1 MSSLKENNRWKIDT
15 KEKKSFEQRKKKK
28 ENTNDR
34 YKYEKPYIERKKKE
48 EELNMNSRELFPS
61 LESEKS
67 KNIDLE
73 LKNNYLEKIKIQKE
87 LEDENNRNILK
98 DGWVAYRMKKGS
110 NNIQVSRNGINY
122 YDSLRETYTDKEW
135 EEKEYEEFQNQMKMF
150 SYRMEELYLKRKKES
165 DDYYYETGK
174 LDAFALA
181 EKDRLEYEEYL
192 KKFEEQYENI
202 EESSDDETMGDDNYN
217 SDGDFYK
224 KR

>member
-15 KEKKSFEQRKKKK
+15 KEKKSFEQRKRKKDNK
-28 ENTNDR
+28 NDR

>member
-15 KEKKSFEQRKKKK
+15 KEKKSFEQRKRKKDNK
-28 ENTNDR
+28 NDR
-34 YKYEKPYIERKKKE
+34 YKYEKPHIEKEKKE
-48 EELNMNSRELFPS
+48 EELNINSIELFPS
-61 LESEKS
+61 LEGEKS

-73 LKNNYLEKIKIQKE
+73 LKNKYLEKIKIQKE
-87 LEDENNRNILK
+87 LEEEKNKNILK

-110 NNIQVSRNGINY
+110 NNIQVSRNGTDY
-122 YDSLRETYTDKEW
+122 YDSLRETYTDEEW
-135 EEKEYEEFQNQMKMF
+135 EKKEYEEFQNQMNMF

-165 DDYYYETGK
+165 DDYYYDTGK

-202 EESSDDETMGDDNYN
+202 EESSDDETIDDDNYN